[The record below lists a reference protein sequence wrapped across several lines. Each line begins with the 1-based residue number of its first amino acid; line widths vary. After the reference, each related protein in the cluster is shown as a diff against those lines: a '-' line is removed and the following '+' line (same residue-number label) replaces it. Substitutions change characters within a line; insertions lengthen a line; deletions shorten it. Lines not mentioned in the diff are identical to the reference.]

1 MTVQKTMIT
10 ILNVLDLQVK
20 QMKLKLIFIRKVLCF
35 YQSDG
40 SVDPISFW
48 TSRIRLSEVRIRVSL
63 CKLRI

>member
-35 YQSDG
+35 YQSVG